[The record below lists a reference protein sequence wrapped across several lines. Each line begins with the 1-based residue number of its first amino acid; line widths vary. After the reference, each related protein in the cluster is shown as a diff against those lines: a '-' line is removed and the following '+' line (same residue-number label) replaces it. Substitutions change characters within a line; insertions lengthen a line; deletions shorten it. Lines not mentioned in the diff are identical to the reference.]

1 MDYNYVKYEVK
12 NRIGYITISRPQAL
26 NALNDDVI
34 AELKDVFAKVDA
46 DIEVRVAIITGEGKA
61 FIAGADIV
69 SMRDMPRDEGRF
81 MSMRGQELMFMI
93 EENSKPVIAAI
104 NGYSLGGGNE
114 LAMSC
119 DIRIAS
125 EKAKFAQ
132 PEAGLGIIPGYGG
145 TQRLSRL
152 VGVSNAMMLILTGD
166 TINAQE
172 ALRMGLVNEV
182 VPHDQV
188 MARAEEI
195 AAKIIKNSPIA
206 VKVAKSTINRG
217 INMDIRSAIQFEA
230 EAYNTTFSS
239 DDRVEGM
246 TAFTEKREAKFKD
259 R

>member
-1 MDYNYVKYEVK
+1 MEYKFVKYEVSD
-12 NRIGYITISRPQAL
+12 RIGYVTISRPEAL

-34 AELKDVFAKVDA
+34 VELKDVFRQIND
-46 DIEVRVAIITGEGKA
+46 DIEVRVAIVTGEGKA

-81 MSMRGQELMFMI
+81 MSMRGQELMAMI

-119 DIRIAS
+119 DMRIAS

-145 TQRLSRL
+145 TQRLPRL
-152 VGVSNAMMLILTGD
+152 VGVSTAKRLIFTGE
-166 TINAQE
+166 TIGAAE
-172 ALRMGLVNEV
+172 ALRIGLVDEV
-182 VPHDQV
+182 VAPDQV
-188 MARAEEI
+188 MPRAEEI
-195 AAKIIKNSPIA
+195 ARMIIKNSPIA
-206 VKVAKSTINRG
+206 VKVAKTTINRG

-230 EAYNTTFSS
+230 DAYNTTFSS

-246 TAFTEKREAKFKD
+246 TAFTEKRTAKFKD

>member
-1 MDYNYVKYEVK
+1 MEYNYIKFEV
-12 NRIGYITISRPQAL
+12 RDQIGYVTIDRPQAL

-34 AELKDVFAKVDA
+34 VELKDVFRQVDERM
-46 DIEVRVAIITGEGKA
+46 DVRVAIITGAGKA

-81 MSMRGQELMFMI
+81 MSMRGQELMNNI

-104 NGYSLGGGNE
+104 NGYCLGGGNE

-119 DIRIAS
+119 DMRIAS

-145 TQRLSRL
+145 TQRLPRL
-152 VGVSNAMMLILTGD
+152 VGVSVAKRLIFTGE
-166 TINAQE
+166 TIDAAE
-172 ALRMGLVNEV
+172 ALRIGLVDEV
-182 VPHDQV
+182 VAPEEV
-188 MARAEEI
+188 MARAEDI
-195 AAKIIKNSPIA
+195 ARKIVKNSPIA
-206 VKVAKSTINRG
+206 VKVAKTTITRG
-217 INMDIRSAIQFEA
+217 INMDIKSAIQFEA

-246 TAFTEKREAKFKD
+246 TAFTDKRPANFKN